1 MFTLTQAFALALA
14 SIILIAVPG
23 PSVMFVVGRAL
34 SYGRRN
40 ALASV
45 AGNAIGCYLV
55 GVVIALGLGPLL
67 ERSDMLWS
75 SPTEWCFCLSLK
87 QAV

>member
-45 AGNAIGCYLV
+45 
-55 GVVIALGLGPLL
+55 
-67 ERSDMLWS
+67 W
-75 SPTEWCFCLSLK
+75 
-87 QAV
+87 